1 MPATIITPV
10 KDPTTLMGTHLP
22 NQNKLLYSL
31 SLEVQQRLFPHL
43 EIIEMPLGKVLHES
57 GELVR
62 YVYFPT
68 SCIVSLVHVLKDS
81 ASTEVSVV
89 GHDGLVGVSLFMSGG
104 TTTLRAVVQGSGFAY
119 RLATEHIAQEFHRHG
134 ELMLLV
140 LRYIQTLLTQM
151 SQTAVCNRHHNI
163 EQQLCRWLLL
173 SLDLV
178 KDNHLAMTQ
187 ALIANTLGVRRQS
200 VTEAARRLHKHG
212 AINYNR
218 GHIWVTNR
226 RKLEQLCCECYTVA
240 KTEIDRLM
248 N

>member
-1 MPATIITPV
+1 MPATIITSV
-10 KDPTTLMGTHLP
+10 KKPIALIDSHSP

-31 SLEVQQRLFPHL
+31 SLEVQQRVFPHL

-57 GELVR
+57 GELLR
-62 YVYFPT
+62 YVYFPI
-68 SCIVSLVHVLKDS
+68 SCIVTLIHVLTDG

-89 GHDGLVGVSLFMSGG
+89 GNDGLVGVSLLMSGG
-104 TTTLRAVVQGSGFAY
+104 TTTSRAVVQGSGFAY
-119 RLATEHIAQEFHRHG
+119 RLATEHIELEFHRHG

-212 AINYNR
+212 AIDYNR

-226 RKLEQLCCECYTVA
+226 HTVEQLCCECYTVA